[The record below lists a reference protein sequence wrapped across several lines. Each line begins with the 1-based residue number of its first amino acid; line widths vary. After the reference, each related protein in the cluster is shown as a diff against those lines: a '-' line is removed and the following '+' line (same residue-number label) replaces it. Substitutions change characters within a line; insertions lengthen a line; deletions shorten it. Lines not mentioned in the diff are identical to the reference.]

1 VPDAEQYRINEMKVV
16 ELSGGVGGAR
26 LARGLAALTNVDLT
40 VVVNVG
46 DDASNHGLYIC
57 PDLDTVVYSL
67 AGIEGPMGWGR
78 AGDTFHLN
86 EELARFRVDNTL
98 QLGDRDLALK
108 LFRTFSIDR
117 GGSLSSVTDEVTRSF
132 GVATRVT
139 PVTDDVLRTMVRVA
153 DGWLTFQDYF
163 VTRRHEDEVLELRYQ
178 GADEARPAPGVI
190 EAISEADLVVIGPS
204 NPPLS
209 IWPMLAV
216 KEVREAVLTHPSVT
230 AVSPLIGG
238 KAIKGPADRVMMSLG
253 LPAGSEGVA
262 RAYEGLIDRLVI
274 DKADGDDATSM
285 EDDIEILIS
294 ETLITEPQAA
304 ARLAAELV
312 A

>member
-1 VPDAEQYRINEMKVV
+1 
-16 ELSGGVGGAR
+16 
-26 LARGLAALTNVDLT
+26 
-40 VVVNVG
+40 
-46 DDASNHGLYIC
+46 
-57 PDLDTVVYSL
+57 
-67 AGIEGPMGWGR
+67 
-78 AGDTFHLN
+78 
-86 EELARFRVDNTL
+86 
-98 QLGDRDLALK
+98 
-108 LFRTFSIDR
+108 
-117 GGSLSSVTDEVTRSF
+117 
-132 GVATRVT
+132 
-139 PVTDDVLRTMVRVA
+139 
-153 DGWLTFQDYF
+153 
-163 VTRRHEDEVLELRYQ
+163 
-178 GADEARPAPGVI
+178 
-190 EAISEADLVVIGPS
+190 
-204 NPPLS
+204 
-209 IWPMLAV
+209 
-216 KEVREAVLTHPSVT
+216 VT

>member
-1 VPDAEQYRINEMKVV
+1 MNEMKVV

-26 LARGLAALTNVDLT
+26 LARGLAALPNVDLT

-57 PDLDTVVYSL
+57 PDLDTVVYTM
-67 AGIEGPMGWGR
+67 AGVEGPLGWGR
-78 AGDTFHLN
+78 ADDTFELN
-86 EELARFRVDNTL
+86 EELARFGVDNTFR
-98 QLGDRDLALK
+98 LGDRDLALK
-108 LFRTFSIDR
+108 LFRTFSIGR
-117 GGSLSSVTDEVTRSF
+117 GESLSSVTEQVARSF
-132 GVATRVT
+132 GLTPRVT
-139 PVTDDVLRTMVRVA
+139 PVTDDVLRTRVRVP

-163 VTRRHEDEVLELRYQ
+163 VIRRHEDEVLDLRFE
-178 GADEARPAPGVI
+178 GADTARSAPGVI
-190 EAISEADLVVIGPS
+190 EAISDADLVVIGPS

-216 KEVREAVLTHPSVT
+216 AELRETISSHRAVT

-238 KAIKGPADRVMMSLG
+238 KTIKGPADRVMKSLG
-253 LPAGSEGVA
+253 LPAGSQGVA
-262 RAYEGLIDRLVI
+262 AAYEGLIDRLVI
-274 DKADGDDATSM
+274 DEADGDDAASM
-285 EDDIEILIS
+285 EDDVEILVTD
-294 ETLITEPQAA
+294 TLITAPQAA